1 MLIRIGINSR
11 YGFVFCYGDVDVFYL
26 AEVNIEKSFP
36 ATQFCMLGYHILH
49 INHFVL
55 SSMINREGYSFM

>member
-1 MLIRIGINSR
+1 MDL
-11 YGFVFCYGDVDVFYL
+11 FFCSGDVDVFYL

-55 SSMINREGYSFM
+55 ISVINREGYSFM